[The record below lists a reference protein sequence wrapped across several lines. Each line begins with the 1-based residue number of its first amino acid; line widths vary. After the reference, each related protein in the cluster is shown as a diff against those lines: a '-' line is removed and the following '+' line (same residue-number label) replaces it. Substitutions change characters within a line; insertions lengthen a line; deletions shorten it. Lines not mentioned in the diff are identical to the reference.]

1 MSEQDSN
8 DTATLGLSRRELLAA
23 AASVGGLAVTAAAP
37 ARAATTKADFHGL
50 PPYGNGTLP
59 PGVRARLIPDIN
71 GLTVNILEAGFET
84 PGRPLVLMLHGF
96 PNLAYSWRKVMPA
109 LAAAGYH
116 AVAPDCRGFGRTAGW
131 DDSWDAD
138 PLPFLA
144 LNLLRDQIALVAAL
158 GYRST
163 AMMVGHDQGSL
174 MAGLGALVR
183 PDMFP
188 RLTLI
193 GGGFGGP
200 PSFPFDTANGAA
212 TPHPEFTNAELD
224 AEYAK
229 LDPPR
234 KGYQDYWRSQ
244 EADRDMKHVAQ
255 GMTNF
260 FRAFYYM
267 KGADFS
273 GNQNLQPMHAV
284 HAAKE
289 AAEQNARMP
298 EYYVMRRDKSMPATV
313 AAAMPDAAYIKACK
327 WLTEAECDVYGQEYA
342 RSGWTG
348 ALQEYRRRRNNA
360 FQPTV
365 AEQLTFSGRTI
376 DVPAQAIVGRQDWG
390 ANRTVGGPINIG
402 KTGYTQFKG
411 VHMVDGAGHW
421 AHEEQPEQVSEL
433 LTSFLREHA

>member
-1 MSEQDSN
+1 MSNQDSS
-8 DTATLGLSRRELLAA
+8 DVTALEFSRRKLLVAG
-23 AASVGGLAVTAAAP
+23 VGALAIGAAAP
-37 ARAATTKADFHGL
+37 ARAEITKAGFRDL

-59 PGVRARLIPDIN
+59 DGVRSRLIPDVN
-71 GLTVNILEAGFET
+71 GLTVNILEAGFDR

-109 LAAAGYH
+109 LAAAGYC

-131 DDSWDAD
+131 DNSWDAD
-138 PLPFLA
+138 PLAFLA
-144 LNLLRDQIALVAAL
+144 LNMLRDQIALVSAL
-158 GYRST
+158 GYRGT

-174 MAGLGALVR
+174 MAGLGALIR
-183 PDMFP
+183 PDVFP

-200 PSFPFDTANGAA
+200 PSFPFNTANGAPA
-212 TPHPEFTNAELD
+212 PHREFTNAELD

-234 KGYQDYWRSQ
+234 RGYQDYWRSF
-244 EADRDMKHVAQ
+244 EADQDMKQVPQ

-267 KGADFS
+267 KSADFP
-273 GNQNLQPMHAV
+273 GNQDLQPMHAV
-284 HAAKE
+284 HTAKE
-289 AAEQNARMP
+289 AAEQNAQMP
-298 EYYVMRRDKSMPATV
+298 EYYVMRREKSMPATV
-313 AAAMPDAAYIKACK
+313 AAAMPDAAYIKACT
-327 WLTEAECDVYGQEYA
+327 WLKEPECDVYGQEYS

-348 ALQEYRRRRNNA
+348 ALQEYRRRRNND
-360 FQPTV
+360 FPPTV
-365 AEQLTFSGRTI
+365 AEQLTYSSRTI

-390 ANRTVGGPINIG
+390 ANRTIGGPMNIG
-402 KTGYTQFKG
+402 KAGYTQFKG
-411 VHMVDGAGHW
+411 VHMVDRAGHW

-433 LTSFLREHA
+433 LIRFLREQG